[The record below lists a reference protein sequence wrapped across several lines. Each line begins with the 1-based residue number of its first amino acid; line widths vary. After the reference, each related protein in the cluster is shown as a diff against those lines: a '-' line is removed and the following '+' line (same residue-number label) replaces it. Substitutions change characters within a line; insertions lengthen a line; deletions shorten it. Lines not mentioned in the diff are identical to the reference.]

1 MKNNTSLVILSHV
14 LGSLAILLLPLIL
27 LQVFPQPIQIS
38 SLLTS
43 YAYWQFC
50 LFYLLFFYFHKY
62 ILLSLL
68 LEKNNWLAYTAI
80 ITLLLLLVVNIQPFD
95 QLLSLSGSTPLPMK
109 SFPGKEPPRKGPR
122 VDILSII
129 LFILVIVFSV
139 AFEMNKKWR
148 SSLLRAEQAEREKAE
163 AELSFLRAQINP
175 HFLFNTLNN
184 IYSMSVTGSPY
195 TSESILKLSNIM
207 RYVTDESHE
216 NFVPLQQE
224 IDCITDYIDLQK
236 LRLGK
241 KVQLDFVVTGNLD
254 NKKIAPLLL
263 INFIENVFKYGISNH
278 AVSHLQ
284 ISIDVLDNE
293 LRFYAQNPLH
303 SSQRMIHR
311 DGIGIQNTER
321 RLWQIYPN
329 QHKLEIKREN
339 GLFTVALQI
348 NFKNE

>member
-1 MKNNTSLVILSHV
+1 MKNNTSLVILSHA

-27 LQVFPQPIQIS
+27 LQVFPQPLRIS
-38 SLLTS
+38 SLLVS

-62 ILLSLL
+62 ILLPLL

-80 ITLLLLLVVNIQPFD
+80 TTLLLLLVINIQPFD
-95 QLLSLSGSTPLPMK
+95 QLISINGSVPMSMK
-109 SFPGKEPPRKGPR
+109 DFHGERPARKGPR
-122 VDILSII
+122 VDIVSII
-129 LFILVIVFSV
+129 LLILVIVFSL

-184 IYSMSVTGSPY
+184 IYSMSVTGSPH

-254 NKKIAPLLL
+254 HKKIAPLLL

-278 AVSHLQ
+278 AVSILQ
-284 ISIDVLDNE
+284 IKIDVTDNE
-293 LRFYAQNPLH
+293 INFFAENPLH
-303 SSQRMIHR
+303 TSPRMVHR

-329 QHKLEIKREN
+329 KHKLEIKREN

-348 NFKNE
+348 KF